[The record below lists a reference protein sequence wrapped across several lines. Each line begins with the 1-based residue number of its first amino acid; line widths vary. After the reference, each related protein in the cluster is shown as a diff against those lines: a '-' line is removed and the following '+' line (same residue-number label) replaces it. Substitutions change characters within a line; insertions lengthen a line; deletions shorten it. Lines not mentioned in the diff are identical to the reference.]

1 MPDTI
6 NTFLSTQNIVETRQ
20 IQTDI
25 HELYGDD
32 ATKYKRDSARKLQIM
47 RIYRMIPS
55 NMENK
60 KKRIVAKDIEGKQGK
75 LMTDYFNEFGNCQQ
89 TTQNRAIGIVN
100 NGY

>member
-6 NTFLSTQNIVETRQ
+6 NTFLSTQNIMETRQ

-32 ATKYKRDSARKLQIM
+32 AAKYERESACKLQIM

-75 LMTDYFNEFGNCQQ
+75 RMTDYLNEFGNCQQ
-89 TTQNRAIGIVN
+89 TTQNRVN
-100 NGY
+100 